1 MPKKIVINKEELARN
16 YGFNV
21 KTITNYVND
30 YVKDPK
36 NATESESKALTNAL
50 NEAKANEIEKVAFK
64 NAFSKLESKKG
75 IKFEDGQSSTKQL
88 LDDEREDYN
97 FFVKLVDIDKQQV
110 QSLEKTKKKDKQDA
124 TNYVI
129 YKKELRE
136 DKKTL
141 LAISN
146 RIKELEKDLSL
157 TNIEEYDPIDD

>member
-1 MPKKIVINKEELARN
+1 MPKLIEINKRELARN
-16 YGFNV
+16 YGLNRD
-21 KTITNYVND
+21 TINKYCD
-30 YVKDPK
+30 KYVKDVKKASETEVK
-36 NATESESKALTNAL
+36 NLNKALDQI
-50 NEAKANEIEKVAFK
+50 KSNEIEKTALK

-97 FFVKLVDIDKQQV
+97 FFVKLVDIDKQKV
-110 QSLEKTKKKDKQDA
+110 QSLEKTKRDSKEDA